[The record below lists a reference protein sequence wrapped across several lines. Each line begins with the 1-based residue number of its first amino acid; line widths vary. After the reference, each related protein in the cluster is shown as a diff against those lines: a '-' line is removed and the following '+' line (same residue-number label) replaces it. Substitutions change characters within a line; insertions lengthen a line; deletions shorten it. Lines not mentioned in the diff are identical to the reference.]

1 MHYCKIEQCEA
12 KQLSLGVSERSQNQ
26 RFFAS
31 HRVTSLT
38 SHLFRFACT
47 AAIAFAGSDRTEQ
60 TISGSLKQRGY
71 LWQREWTPAVVDA
84 LGEVDRRM
92 NGVVILGAEINLAG
106 KKPEVARTT
115 IDWDAAKVGNKHC
128 ALALRVAPFAG
139 PFRSYD
145 ARGHAIVNVAKQL
158 LSDAPQSR
166 CEPGGV
172 PIRFRLRAEKSRDL

>member
-1 MHYCKIEQCEA
+1 MHYCKIEQCGA

-92 NGVVILGAEINLAG
+92 NGVVVLGAEINLAG
-106 KKPEVARTT
+106 KK
-115 IDWDAAKVGNKHC
+115 
-128 ALALRVAPFAG
+128 AG
-139 PFRSYD
+139 GRQD
-145 ARGHAIVNVAKQL
+145 DHRLG
-158 LSDAPQSR
+158 R
-166 CEPGGV
+166 CESWKQT
-172 PIRFRLRAEKSRDL
+172 LRARPPCRASCRAISFLRRARPCDCQCCEATFKRCAAVTM